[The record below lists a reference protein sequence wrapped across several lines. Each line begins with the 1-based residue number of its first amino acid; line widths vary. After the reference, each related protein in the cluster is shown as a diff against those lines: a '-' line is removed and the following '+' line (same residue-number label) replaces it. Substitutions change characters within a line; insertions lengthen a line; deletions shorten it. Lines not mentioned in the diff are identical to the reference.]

1 MTKKKTKKI
10 RINFF
15 KVIMLLSAILS
26 LFLLIH
32 DFIFWGIIPLFS
44 GEVVQLTYFGF
55 FLDLIA
61 IGTLELFFQYIWE

>member
-1 MTKKKTKKI
+1 MKKRI
-10 RINFF
+10 RKRKINFF
-15 KVIMLLSAILS
+15 KVVMLLSAILS
-26 LFLLIH
+26 LILLIH

-44 GEVVQLTYFGF
+44 GQFYQLTYFGF

>member
-1 MTKKKTKKI
+1 MKKRIRKR

-15 KVIMLLSAILS
+15 KVVMLLSAILS
-26 LFLLIH
+26 IVLLIH
-32 DFIFWGIIPLFS
+32 DFIFWGIIPLFT

-61 IGTLELFFQYIWE
+61 IGTLELFFQYIGD

>member
-1 MTKKKTKKI
+1 MKRRIRKRKI
-10 RINFF
+10 SFY
-15 KVIMLLSAILS
+15 KVIMLLSALLS
-26 LFLLIH
+26 LILLIH
-32 DFIFWGIIPLFS
+32 DFIFWGIIPLFT

>member
-1 MTKKKTKKI
+1 MKRRIRKRKI
-10 RINFF
+10 SFY
-15 KVIMLLSAILS
+15 KVIMLLSALLS
-26 LFLLIH
+26 LILLIH

>member
-1 MTKKKTKKI
+1 MKRRI
-10 RINFF
+10 RRKRISFF
-15 KVIMLLSAILS
+15 KVIMLLSALLS
-26 LFLLIH
+26 LILLIH

-61 IGTLELFFQYIWE
+61 IGTLELVFQYIWE

>member
-1 MTKKKTKKI
+1 MKRRIRKRKI
-10 RINFF
+10 SFY
-15 KVIMLLSAILS
+15 KVVMLLSAIFS
-26 LFLLIH
+26 LILLIH
-32 DFIFWGIIPLFS
+32 DFIFWGIIPLFT

>member
-1 MTKKKTKKI
+1 MKKRIRKR

-15 KVIMLLSAILS
+15 KVVMLLSAILS
-26 LFLLIH
+26 LILLIH

-44 GEVVQLTYFGF
+44 GEVIQLTYFGF